1 MTWFPVTKVDYIAY
15 IASFSLR
22 KVKCYLFPRTRMITN
37 FQLKPL
43 DSFLRMHYN
52 QGFEL
57 TDYVISLYSDVKLA
71 CARKRVS
78 DGVITLSC

>member
-1 MTWFPVTKVDYIAY
+1 
-15 IASFSLR
+15 
-22 KVKCYLFPRTRMITN
+22 MITN
-37 FQLKPL
+37 FQLKPF
-43 DSFLRMHYN
+43 DSFLRIHYDP
-52 QGFEL
+52 GFEL